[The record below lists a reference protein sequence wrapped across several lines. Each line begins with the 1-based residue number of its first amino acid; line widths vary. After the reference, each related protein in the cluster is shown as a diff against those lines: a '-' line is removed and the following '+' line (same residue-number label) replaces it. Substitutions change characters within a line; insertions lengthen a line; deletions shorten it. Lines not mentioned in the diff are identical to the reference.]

1 MQQWVAAAAIGYL
14 LGSIPVGFLVARS
27 KGVDIRK
34 FGSGATG
41 GTNVLRTLGVLPAI
55 ATGVADLLKGTL
67 GAYIGGQLGG
77 EWGYALG
84 GLFAVIGHSY
94 PVWLKFKGG
103 KSVAT
108 SAGAMVG
115 LYPLAFL
122 AGLAAAILAIWP
134 TRYVSLGSLVGA
146 LVYPGIIIFT
156 PGVPQAHKVLA
167 LGAALVVYIRH
178 WENIKRIAAGTE
190 NRLGQKAKPK
200 VEQ

>member
-1 MQQWVAAAAIGYL
+1 MLEWVAAAIIGYL
-14 LGSIPVGFLVARS
+14 LGSIPVGFLVAKS

-34 FGSGATG
+34 YGSGATG
-41 GTNVLRTLGVLPAI
+41 GTNVLRTLGVVPAL
-55 ATGVADLLKGTL
+55 ATGLTDLLKGL
-67 GAYIGGQLGG
+67 VGAYIGGRLGG
-77 EWGYALG
+77 DWGYAVG
-84 GLFAVIGHSY
+84 GFFAVVGHSY

-108 SAGAMVG
+108 SAGSMIL

-122 AGLAAAILAIWP
+122 AGLAAAIAAIVP
-134 TRYVSLGSLVGA
+134 TRYVSLGSLIGA

-156 PGVPQAHKVLA
+156 PGAPQAHKALA

-190 NRLGQKAKPK
+190 NKLGQKAKPK
-200 VEQ
+200 AEH